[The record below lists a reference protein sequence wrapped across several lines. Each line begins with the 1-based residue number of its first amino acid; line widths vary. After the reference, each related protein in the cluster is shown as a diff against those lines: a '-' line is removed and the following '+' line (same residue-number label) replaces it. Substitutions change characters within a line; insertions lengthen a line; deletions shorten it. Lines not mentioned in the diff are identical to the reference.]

1 MDSEMIALSHSL
13 VVELAGSIGFRNS
26 RLVQNI
32 MWPIFRPATNA
43 LARIGLTFDRNVSQS
58 GFAKAMGIALKDFA
72 SSVTTRG
79 AETIPPAGPLL
90 VVSNHP
96 GTYDSL
102 VVASQLGRDDLN
114 LISGDIPFLR
124 SLPHA
129 NARFFCIDDNGGRLT
144 ATRKAIRHMQRG
156 GAMLLYGFGH
166 IDPDPAVYEDAPAH
180 IERWSPSIDLFM
192 KHVPDL
198 KILVTTVSHVVSPKW
213 RNSIL
218 YRLRK
223 EPLDRRRLVE
233 FGQVITQLVF
243 PRKLLTA
250 PFITFAPPVSAEI
263 LQRESGSDRVLP
275 AVVVR
280 GKALLADHIA
290 WTRSLENARSSQHP
304 TR

>member
-1 MDSEMIALSHSL
+1 MDSEMVALSHSL

-58 GFAKAMGIALKDFA
+58 GFAKAMGIALEDFA
-72 SSVTTRG
+72 SSVAVRG
-79 AETIPPAGPLL
+79 TETIPPSGPLL

-102 VVASQLGRDDLN
+102 VISSQLGRDDLN
-114 LISGDIPFLR
+114 LITGDIPFLR
-124 SLPHA
+124 NLPHA
-129 NARFFCIDDNGGRLT
+129 NARFFCIDNEGGRVS
-144 ATRKAIRHMQRG
+144 ATRKAIRHLQTG

-166 IDPDPAVYEDAPAH
+166 IDPDPSVYNNAPAH
-180 IERWSPSIDLFM
+180 IERWSPSIDLFK
-192 KHVPDL
+192 KHVPGL
-198 KILVTTVSHVVSPKW
+198 QILVSMVSHVVSPKW

-218 YRLRK
+218 YRLRI

-233 FGQVITQLVF
+233 FGQVIYQLLF

-250 PFITFAPPVSAEI
+250 PFITFAPPVSVET
-263 LQRESGSDRVLP
+263 LQRESGGDRILP
-275 AVVVR
+275 AVIAR

-290 WTRSLENARSSQHP
+290 WTKSLENARNS
-304 TR
+304 